1 LILITTG
8 GSDGKMFLDYLV
20 YCRALGFTDRPD
32 YGYLRQLMSKEFSAR
47 SFSGNEF
54 DWQEASAIS
63 SRAAGAAGG
72 TAATA
77 ASKSSV
83 ISVQDEDDAGG
94 GGAA

>member
-1 LILITTG
+1 
-8 GSDGKMFLDYLV
+8 MFLDYLV

-47 SFSGNEF
+47 AFSGNEF
-54 DWQEASAIS
+54 DWQEGSAIS